1 MSCEAFMTLVF
12 KVIGS
17 KMAVFNCPIVA
28 DVTDK
33 LLIDAFDAF
42 IFVPKEPT
50 LLVNPIPPRG
60 T

>member
-1 MSCEAFMTLVF
+1 MTLVF

>member
-1 MSCEAFMTLVF
+1 MILVF
-12 KVIGS
+12 IVVGS
-17 KMAVFNCPIVA
+17 KIAAFNCPIVA

-33 LLIDAFDAF
+33 LFIDAFEAF